1 MAEKFSQQAVLEPG
15 APALTGRA
23 TLGAT
28 IGNMLEFYD
37 FVTYSFF
44 AIQIGRTFF
53 PSHSQFA
60 SLMLS
65 LARRSGPDSSPG
77 RSARSLSG
85 PIRIGWD
92 DGPR

>member
-15 APALTGRA
+15 VPALTGRA

-28 IGNMLEFYD
+28 IGNMLERFRYLQLFRHPD
-37 FVTYSFF
+37 WPHILPF
-44 AIQIGRTFF
+44 AEPIRQPDAVAGDVRGRIRH
-53 PSHSQFA
+53 PA
-60 SLMLS
+60 DRR
-65 LARRSGPDSSPG
+65 ARYR
-77 RSARSLSG
+77 G